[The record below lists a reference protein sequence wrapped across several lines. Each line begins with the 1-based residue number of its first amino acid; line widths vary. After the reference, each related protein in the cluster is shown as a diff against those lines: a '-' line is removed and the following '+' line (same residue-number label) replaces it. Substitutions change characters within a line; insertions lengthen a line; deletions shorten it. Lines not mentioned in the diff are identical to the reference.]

1 VRGEFSS
8 VIVNVSH
15 GGAATAF
22 LSAIDLAAY
31 RRADATPDASAGL
44 YKIDHLSFSV
54 MAVQLLQKTVLVT
67 SRDTPPGTKLP
78 WRPIQ
83 SMFAMDLAAPLS
95 TGGDGVTPD
104 N

>member
-54 MAVQLLQKTVLVT
+54 MA
-67 SRDTPPGTKLP
+67 DTPPGTKLP